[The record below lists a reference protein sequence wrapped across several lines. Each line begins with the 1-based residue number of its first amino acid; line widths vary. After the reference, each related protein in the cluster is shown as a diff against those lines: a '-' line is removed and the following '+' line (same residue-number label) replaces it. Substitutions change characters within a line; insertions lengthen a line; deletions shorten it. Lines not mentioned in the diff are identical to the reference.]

1 MVKPTSINADHLAE
15 ERLTCVLVLDTFNIY
30 TNEIVSH
37 TSLPLCLWP
46 VDGRPLLDY
55 TIHTLV
61 RSGVQEIILLTR
73 SHSYEIHSYITNSE
87 WSRIYPKL
95 IKLVSCKEARSLGD
109 CLKDLEQEH
118 LINDKNQDFLLLYGN
133 GTLLTNAKLNNL
145 FTIHKENVRKDKNC
159 IMTLVYRQ
167 LDSNYI
173 EHPSYTDDQYSYIMR
188 DANTHRLYDYS
199 KEYSDIYEIPLD
211 LLEKPNVTIETLY
224 CPLDCHL
231 AVCSPDVL
239 HIFKDNFDFFTM
251 HDFVKGVLRD
261 EEVAGQTI
269 YSYLYEKGYFLP
281 VHNLRLY
288 MKATFD
294 ILRRWLHPLVPETIG
309 AKHSPTSSI
318 VANPSSSPLK
328 LSDSYLSIY
337 NQWYR
342 ITYDRHNIYKQGD
355 IQLDRLSNIQQ
366 DVFIGYKSQILS
378 GVCLRSSLIGQNCTI
393 GKNTKIENSI
403 IWNHVQIGENCLI
416 KNSIICDNVLI
427 RNNVQI
433 DQQCILC
440 KNVIIGTNVHLNERM
455 TIIAS
460 NSVASASVVD
470 EIEIDDDTPM
480 PSKNV
485 KRSNS
490 KQRSS
495 STRLSEKS
503 FSEKSV
509 SSSTEETVTSNSD
522 LVGADGL
529 GRELIFTSTYDDQTK
544 TFEPTDDDDD
554 DEDDDNDKN
563 ELNAFDAW
571 GYRIKPIEN
580 KDISHDD
587 DGDEI
592 KSKQYRQSMS
602 KRTTDQSTDSQTGDE
617 TSETDD
623 DNKDS
628 SPDDNSSDE
637 ENEISEFQQEVIRT
651 LERAYLQKLN
661 IENIIVE
668 LNMLKPTYAVSPT
681 EFDQSIVHAVF
692 LLPLERKIAN
702 PEKTTYWNTL
712 KLTLDQISQFII
724 KNYMKI
730 TNEGEQVLLLNELDL
745 ICLKYIQPIGER
757 ILNILNYLYEN
768 DVVSEQWI
776 LLWYRNKQEKIKT
789 NQLEVKP
796 EEKVYYDKLQQF
808 VEWLQNAESEDDDDE
823 D

>member
-1 MVKPTSINADHLAE
+1 
-15 ERLTCVLVLDTFNIY
+15 
-30 TNEIVSH
+30 
-37 TSLPLCLWP
+37 
-46 VDGRPLLDY
+46 
-55 TIHTLV
+55 
-61 RSGVQEIILLTR
+61 
-73 SHSYEIHSYITNSE
+73 
-87 WSRIYPKL
+87 
-95 IKLVSCKEARSLGD
+95 
-109 CLKDLEQEH
+109 
-118 LINDKNQDFLLLYGN
+118 
-133 GTLLTNAKLNNL
+133 
-145 FTIHKENVRKDKNC
+145 
-159 IMTLVYRQ
+159 
-167 LDSNYI
+167 
-173 EHPSYTDDQYSYIMR
+173 
-188 DANTHRLYDYS
+188 
-199 KEYSDIYEIPLD
+199 
-211 LLEKPNVTIETLY
+211 
-224 CPLDCHL
+224 
-231 AVCSPDVL
+231 
-239 HIFKDNFDFFTM
+239 
-251 HDFVKGVLRD
+251 
-261 EEVAGQTI
+261 
-269 YSYLYEKGYFLP
+269 
-281 VHNLRLY
+281 
-288 MKATFD
+288 
-294 ILRRWLHPLVPETIG
+294 
-309 AKHSPTSSI
+309 
-318 VANPSSSPLK
+318 
-328 LSDSYLSIY
+328 
-337 NQWYR
+337 
-342 ITYDRHNIYKQGD
+342 
-355 IQLDRLSNIQQ
+355 
-366 DVFIGYKSQILS
+366 
-378 GVCLRSSLIGQNCTI
+378 
-393 GKNTKIENSI
+393 
-403 IWNHVQIGENCLI
+403 
-416 KNSIICDNVLI
+416 
-427 RNNVQI
+427 
-433 DQQCILC
+433 
-440 KNVIIGTNVHLNERM
+440 M

-789 NQLEVKP
+789 NQLE
-796 EEKVYYDKLQQF
+796 
-808 VEWLQNAESEDDDDE
+808 
-823 D
+823 